1 MRRPK
6 GTSKHGSDLPR
17 PHGAAPAPT
26 FAPDEAAE
34 KDLDE
39 LLARLDAGI
48 AQEQKKMD
56 ALLSRLRTTLIAA

>member
-1 MRRPK
+1 MLKPKRTKGGHDLRESRRVK
-6 GTSKHGSDLPR
+6 KTLPI
-17 PHGAAPAPT
+17 PAPN
-26 FAPDEAAE
+26 EATE

-48 AQEQKKMD
+48 AEEQKKMD